1 MHDKQFCQKCKK
13 PVRHR
18 TKCVSCTLPSG
29 PKTAPPNNSG
39 SKAPNLD
46 YLYVLKAIGQVR
58 MYKYFSMG
66 KKLLIDFLKGNASNK
81 SIQRNSLHLV
91 KYFGSL
97 ATKDNEV
104 EQMVDSLILNGL
116 VAQRPIERNSFSKV
130 LELTGRGQ
138 IEISQPTLYKKK
150 LSFNFKEV
158 ETQITP
164 EDKKNFQKFD
174 RFLSTFN
181 QEQKKAILSENNHI
195 LCVAGAGSGK
205 TTVLTKR
212 IEFLVSKRSVDPK
225 KILAI
230 TFTRKARK
238 EMSTRL
244 SRVDGLGQVSI
255 ETFNSFSEKNLRKHG
270 DLFYGREVR
279 VISYGDKIAIVN
291 RILKNLARTMDDA
304 VQSYFTPSQMRG
316 KTPEQL
322 SYIFINDC
330 FFIRDHFKSIGK
342 TITKSSFFS
351 ENVLNTESTQL
362 VFNVCRE
369 IEEYMQEHGIRDFTD
384 QLVDAVSLFKAHKD
398 LIPTFEHILVD
409 EYQDVNSAQTEL
421 LGLLS
426 PPNLFCVGDPRQS
439 IFGWRGSDL
448 GHILDFEEKYK
459 TCEIV
464 TLTKNYRS
472 TKPIVDLMNSSIKN
486 MGIADIESQ
495 IEGKNSLCLR
505 ELENEKK
512 EFEFVIKTM
521 REKHPTQSVFV
532 LARTNKQLNELSEE
546 LELSNIKHGVRS
558 DERKAKPDIRDSRI
572 TLATIHAIKGM
583 EADVV
588 FVIGCSNQNFPCK
601 ASEHPIIDMV
611 KSDEYDK
618 EEEERRLFY
627 VALSRARTQLYLTH
641 ISVKPTH
648 FITES
653 MLRIIELD
661 NSAPVLPKS
670 KNPIS
675 ASSQMPPISQE
686 VSQDLTTSLK
696 QWRFS
701 MSKKRSVPAYVVLTN
716 RALEELVQKRP
727 CSLEELKNIHG
738 LGPAKISKYGKEILQ
753 LLNNS
758 PRKEKTQ
765 ITDAT
770 KDLLKKLNKLRSE
783 LAAIY
788 RCTPNTI
795 FPDSYLSELAKHRPT
810 NKEEMSRVPGLDD
823 PSSLE
828 KYAEP
833 FMHAISDY
841 GNGGC

>member
-1 MHDKQFCQKCKK
+1 M
-13 PVRHR
+13 
-18 TKCVSCTLPSG
+18 
-29 PKTAPPNNSG
+29 
-39 SKAPNLD
+39 
-46 YLYVLKAIGQVR
+46 
-58 MYKYFSMG
+58 
-66 KKLLIDFLKGNASNK
+66 
-81 SIQRNSLHLV
+81 
-91 KYFGSL
+91 
-97 ATKDNEV
+97 
-104 EQMVDSLILNGL
+104 
-116 VAQRPIERNSFSKV
+116 
-130 LELTGRGQ
+130 
-138 IEISQPTLYKKK
+138 
-150 LSFNFKEV
+150 
-158 ETQITP
+158 
-164 EDKKNFQKFD
+164 
-174 RFLSTFN
+174 
-181 QEQKKAILSENNHI
+181 
-195 LCVAGAGSGK
+195 
-205 TTVLTKR
+205 
-212 IEFLVSKRSVDPK
+212 
-225 KILAI
+225 
-230 TFTRKARK
+230 
-238 EMSTRL
+238 
-244 SRVDGLGQVSI
+244 
-255 ETFNSFSEKNLRKHG
+255 
-270 DLFYGREVR
+270 
-279 VISYGDKIAIVN
+279 
-291 RILKNLARTMDDA
+291 
-304 VQSYFTPSQMRG
+304 
-316 KTPEQL
+316 
-322 SYIFINDC
+322 
-330 FFIRDHFKSIGK
+330 
-342 TITKSSFFS
+342 
-351 ENVLNTESTQL
+351 LNTESTQL

-369 IEEYMQEHGIRDFTD
+369 IEKYMQEHGIRDFTD

-398 LIPTFEHILVD
+398 LIPNFEHILVD

-459 TCEIV
+459 TCEII

-472 TKPIVDLMNSSIKN
+472 TKPIVELMNSSIKN

-512 EFEFVIKTM
+512 EFEFVIKTIV
-521 REKHPTQSVFV
+521 EKHPTQSVFV
-532 LARTNKQLNELSEE
+532 LARTNRQLNELSEE
-546 LELSNIKHGVRS
+546 LELNNIKHGVRS

-611 KSDEYDK
+611 KSNEYDK

-661 NSAPVLPKS
+661 DSAPVGPKS

-696 QWRFS
+696 QWRFF
-701 MSKKRSVPAYVVLTN
+701 MSKERSVPAYVVLTN

-727 CSLEELKNIHG
+727 CSIEELKDIHG

-758 PRKEKTQ
+758 PKEEKSLV
-765 ITDAT
+765 TDTT
-770 KDLLKKLNKLRSE
+770 KDLLIKLNKLRSE
-783 LAAIY
+783 LAALY
-788 RCTPNTI
+788 RCNPDTI
-795 FPDSYLSELAKHRPT
+795 FPDSYLSELAKHKPT
-810 NKEEMSRVPGLDD
+810 NKKEMSRVPGLDN
-823 PSSLE
+823 PNSLE

-833 FMHAISDY
+833 FMNAISDY